1 MTDDIIRILVLGIH
15 RSNHLFESVNE
26 PQYG

>member
-1 MTDDIIRILVLGIH
+1 MTDDIIRIPVLGIH
-15 RSNHLFESVNE
+15 RFDHLFESVNE

>member
-1 MTDDIIRILVLGIH
+1 MTVDIIRIPVLGIQ